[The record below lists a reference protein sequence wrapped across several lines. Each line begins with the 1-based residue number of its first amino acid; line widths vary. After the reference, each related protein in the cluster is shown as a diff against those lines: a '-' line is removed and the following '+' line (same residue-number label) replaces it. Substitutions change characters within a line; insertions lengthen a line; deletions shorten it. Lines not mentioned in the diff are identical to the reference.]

1 MKILHLGKFY
11 PIYGGVEKVMYDLTC
26 GLSERGVH
34 TDMMC
39 VAQDAGPFRRQL
51 NPYGQLIGCRSWG
64 KLCATMISPGLVAT
78 LKRECGKYDII
89 HVHHPDPM
97 AAVALWLSGYKGRVI
112 LHWHSDILKQK
123 FILHFYKPLQRW
135 LINRAETI
143 ICTTPAYQQGSQF
156 LKDVQEKCRVLPIGI
171 EPFNA
176 PPEQTVE
183 GIRAAYGERKIIF
196 SLGRLVGYKGFQ
208 YLVESARHLPDDYVV
223 VIGGTGPL
231 RRDLEALIERWDL
244 HNKVKLI
251 GFVADDDLP
260 AYYAACDLF
269 CLSSVQKTEAFGIVQ
284 IEAMAFGKPVV
295 ATKIPESGVSWVNAH
310 GESGINVE
318 PEDSKALAEAFL
330 QILSDPE
337 AYRNFSLRAYQRYL
351 NLFTKERMI
360 NTCLGIYEG

>member
-26 GLSERGVH
+26 GLSERGVS

-51 NPYGQLIGCRSWG
+51 NPHGQLIGCRSWS

-78 LKRECGKYDII
+78 LRRECQKYDII

-97 AAVALWLSGYKGRVI
+97 AAMALRLSGYKGRVI
-112 LHWHSDILKQK
+112 VHWHSDILKQK
-123 FILHFYKPLQRW
+123 FLLRFFMPLQNW
-135 LINRAETI
+135 LLRRAERVV
-143 ICTTPAYQQGSQF
+143 CTTPAYMKGSPH
-156 LKDVQEKCRVLPIGI
+156 LRKVQEKCTVLPIGI
-171 EPFNA
+171 DPFAEPPQA
-176 PPEQTVE
+176 KVE
-183 GIRAAYGERKIIF
+183 GIRAAYGNRKMIF
-196 SLGRLVGYKGFQ
+196 SLGRLVGYKG
-208 YLVESARHLPDDYVV
+208 YKHLVESARHLPDDYVV

-231 RRDLEALIERWDL
+231 RRELEHLIGQWGL

-269 CLSSVQKTEAFGIVQ
+269 CLSSIYKTEAFGIVQ

-295 ATKIPESGVSWVNAH
+295 ATKIPESGVAWVNAH
-310 GESGINVE
+310 GESGINVD
-318 PEDSKALAEAFL
+318 PEDGEALAQAFL
-330 QILSDPE
+330 SILSDPD
-337 AYRNFSLRAYQRYL
+337 AYRTFSQQARQRYL
-351 NLFTKERMI
+351 TLFTKERMI
-360 NTCLGIYEG
+360 DKCVEIYDS